1 MEGWRNHSL
10 LTRGKLNSKG
20 YRELSLDDIEREV
33 VELPDFNVKKCTNSS
48 CTIKELQGL
57 SEFMV
62 GDRIY
67 KMCKT
72 CRSEV
77 IEIEI

>member
-10 LTRGKLNSKG
+10 LTRGKLNIKG
-20 YRELSLDDIEREV
+20 QRELSSDDIEREITI
-33 VELPDFNVKKCTNSS
+33 LLDFTVKKCTNSS
-48 CTIKELQGL
+48 CLIKEHQGL
-57 SEFMV
+57 SEFIV
-62 GDRIY
+62 ENKIY

-72 CRSEV
+72 CRSKV

>member
-1 MEGWRNHSL
+1 MEGWRNHTL
-10 LTRGKLNSKG
+10 LTRGKINIKG
-20 YRELSLDDIEREV
+20 HRELSLDDIEREV
-33 VELPDFNVKKCTNSS
+33 TELPDFTVKKCTNSS
-48 CTIKELQGL
+48 CMIKELQGL

-62 GDRIY
+62 GNRIY

>member
-10 LTRGKLNSKG
+10 LTRGKLNIKG
-20 YRELSLDDIEREV
+20 QRELSSDDIEREITI
-33 VELPDFNVKKCTNSS
+33 LPDFIVKKCTNNS
-48 CTIKELQGL
+48 CMIKELQGL
-57 SEFMV
+57 SEFIV
-62 GDRIY
+62 GNKIY

-72 CRSEV
+72 CRSEA

>member
-1 MEGWRNHSL
+1 MEGWRNHIL

-20 YRELSLDDIEREV
+20 YRELSQYDIEREV
-33 VELPDFNVKKCTNSS
+33 IVSPDFTVKKCTNSS
-48 CTIKELQGL
+48 CTIKEFQGL

>member
-10 LTRGKLNSKG
+10 LTRGKLNIKG
-20 YRELSLDDIEREV
+20 QRELSSDDIEREITI
-33 VELPDFNVKKCTNSS
+33 LLDFTVKKCTNSS
-48 CTIKELQGL
+48 CIIKELQGL

-62 GDRIY
+62 GNMIY

-72 CRSEV
+72 CRSKV